1 MKSPR
6 WSFLLGATCVAWL
19 AGCGS
24 GAPESSGLG
33 AGLASVD
40 TDTDSTGDGTWMGEP
55 IAEGCEPDGGVP
67 TDGGVPSVDG
77 GVPSADAGVPW
88 GVVQVMSTTRFH
100 TSVGIAE
107 RQEDLSANPPE
118 ILVPTGSTFELH
130 QGSPGPE
137 GGWRFTGIR
146 QGPYYVRTGST
157 FLVTNSRYVDVGRNR
172 LGRSDAQY
180 VDVSSSPLQVN
191 LLNLAPWQNW
201 ESGTQPGSSLQ
212 LTSSQVDLYSTASVF
227 DFIPDGATSIVTS
240 NAVMDSGLGNLP
252 VFEADK
258 GDRLYVNQ
266 LSEFSAGSLPDGR
279 PLAYTA
285 VERSAQVG
293 AFDFLPDGFTPMP
306 VTGLL
311 QPARMR
317 EFPIEW
323 RLPDFARFASQVHP
337 NAQPGIPRLDLVPGP
352 HGLQEGWIGYTGEL
366 LSLSLPRGTAYDLT
380 ARLRFGNPYPSN
392 WGVIGVVSYSF
403 RNQERMPDGSGRLGS
418 ITGGYTEWDAV
429 DNLIAGPL
437 VPKLSPPLAF
447 TIDGVSATIP
457 RRVGTVSP
465 VLAWTPPLV
474 GTPSAYRVSIQ
485 RFDPDFGFVF
495 TWRVL
500 YMPGSVTQVRLP
512 PDTLEPATSYI
523 ATVSAIDSPNSNIHT
538 YPFRTL
544 DRLPYRS
551 FATTSSYFTTP

>member
-24 GAPESSGLG
+24 GAPESNGLG
-33 AGLASVD
+33 AGLSSVD

-55 IAEGCEPDGGVP
+55 VAEGCEPDGGVP
-67 TDGGVPSVDG
+67 TDGGVPS
-77 GVPSADAGVPW
+77 ADAGVPE
-88 GVVQVMSTTRFH
+88 GVVWVKSTARFH

-118 ILVPTGSTFELH
+118 ILVPTGSTFEFH
-130 QGSPGPE
+130 QGSPHQE
-137 GGWRFTGIR
+137 GGWLFTGIR
-146 QGPYYVRTGST
+146 QGPYYLRTGST
-157 FLVTNSRYVDVGRNR
+157 FLVTSSRYVDVGRNR
-172 LGRSDAQY
+172 LGRPDAQY

-212 LTSSQVDLYSTASVF
+212 LTSSQVDLYSTASIF
-227 DFIPDGATSIVTS
+227 DFIPDGATSIVTP
-240 NAVMDSGLGNLP
+240 NAVMDSGLGTLP

-266 LSEFSAGSLPDGR
+266 LSEFSAGVLPDGR
-279 PLAYTA
+279 PLSYTA

-293 AFDFLPDGFTPMP
+293 AFDFMPDGFTPMP
-306 VTGLL
+306 LTGLL
-311 QPARMR
+311 QPTRMR

-366 LSLSLPRGTAYDLT
+366 LTLSLPRGTSYDLT

-392 WGVIGVVSYSF
+392 WGVIGVVGYSF

-418 ITGGYTEWDAV
+418 INGSYTEWDAV

-485 RFDPDFGFVF
+485 RFDPDFGFAL

-512 PDTLEPATSYI
+512 PDVLEPATSYV
-523 ATVSAIDSPNSNIHT
+523 ATVSAIDSPNVDIQSF
-538 YPFRTL
+538 PFRTL

-551 FATTSSYFTTP
+551 FTATSSYFTTP